1 MSTSL
6 MRLSAA
12 IPTLGLGVI
21 AVTALISL
29 VFWKKMLRPAN
40 YLFPAIACMAVFF
53 INAGTAWFSDLDGTA
68 NRLLAFQAKFTT
80 II

>member
-29 VFWKKMLRPAN
+29 VLEMLRPAN